1 MPAFLPDWKDY
12 GMIGIFLLLSPVV
25 VISVCILIIVDWVR
39 KKPGRERDL
48 DFLIT
53 GLCIGVIAF
62 MAIVIYAIFQVMEG
76 MWWSGEF

>member
-1 MPAFLPDWKDY
+1 MPAFLPNWKDY
-12 GMIGIFLLLSPVV
+12 GMIGVFFLLSPAV

-48 DFLIT
+48 DFLII
-53 GLCIGVIAF
+53 GACIGVIAF
-62 MAIVIYAIFQVMEG
+62 MAIVIYAIFQVLES